1 MKHHPLL
8 WLSLSSVAV
17 EIAMFRFRQR
27 RYPWAT
33 SLASA
38 GVAVG
43 HYLSLAV
50 NGPLLAGVY
59 RFVWDHRLATQEMH
73 AASSWLVLFVGVEF
87 IYYWEHRLSHRVHL
101 LWATHAVHHSSEA
114 LVFTSAYRLGWTQL
128 LSVMWVML
136 LPLVW
141 LGYPPG
147 SVLTLLAFDLA
158 YQFWLHTELI
168 GSLGPLE
175 YVLNT
180 PRHHRVHH
188 STQLEHLDRNFGG
201 VLIVFDRVFG
211 TVCDA
216 ATAPERYGIRGHG
229 PNHDMFAIVS
239 APWQE
244 LFQALRR
251 SRGVKRFLWVL
262 FGPPAPGAAR
272 GGFRG

>member
-1 MKHHPLL
+1 
-8 WLSLSSVAV
+8 
-17 EIAMFRFRQR
+17 MFHFRRR

-38 GVAVG
+38 RVAVG

-50 NGPLLAGVY
+50 NGPLLAGAY
-59 RFVWDHRLATQEMH
+59 RFVWDHRLATQGMRD
-73 AASSWLVLFVGVEF
+73 ASSWLLLFVGVEF

-114 LVFTSAYRLGWTQL
+114 MVFTSAYRLGWTQL
-128 LSVMWVML
+128 LSAMWIML
-136 LPLVW
+136 LPMVW

-147 SVLTLLAFDLA
+147 SVLTLLAFNLA

-188 STQLEHLDRNFGG
+188 STQLEHQDRNFGG
-201 VLIVFDRVFG
+201 VLIVFDRIFG
-211 TVCDA
+211 TVCDDA
-216 ATAPERYGIRGHG
+216 AAPEGYGIRGHG
-229 PNHDMFAIVS
+229 PNHDTFAIVF
-239 APWQE
+239 APWLE
-244 LFQALRR
+244 LLQALRR
-251 SRGVKRFLWVL
+251 SGGVRRFLWVL
-262 FGPPAPGAAR
+262 FGPPARGAAR
-272 GGFRG
+272 GGIRG